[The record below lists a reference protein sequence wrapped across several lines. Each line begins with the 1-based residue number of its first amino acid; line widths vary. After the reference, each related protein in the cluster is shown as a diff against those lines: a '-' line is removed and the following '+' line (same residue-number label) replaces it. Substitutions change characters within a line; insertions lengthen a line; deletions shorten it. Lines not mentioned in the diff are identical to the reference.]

1 MKKTMTEAEKNKLL
15 REKIQQFLHADPM
28 DVIGDDTILELIDLE
43 NEK

>member
-1 MKKTMTEAEKNKLL
+1 MTEAEKNKLL
-15 REKIQQFLHADPM
+15 REKIQQLVHSNPL